1 MEVDEE
7 DTNGEGIQPEPSKHE
22 IGTEDIKKET
32 EEEEDPIVHE
42 IPIFLSKGI
51 KNLYLFQ
58 YPVRPAHMPYDGV
71 EVSSAKVRPNNQQV
85 ELELMIN
92 TQNPNYDRSKGE
104 QISLNVDGAASKETD
119 TAKVFQAP
127 VMNKQVLVGS
137 SAVSKSG
144 RYAVGLLND
153 NELHLTSVKGVLSIR
168 PSLGYLDK
176 ADSRAKSEGRAASEG
191 EENIEQ
197 GDVKPEA
204 VTVKFARG
212 DPQRNKKFK
221 ERSYDYQKKL
231 QEEEPWLHTRFNQMK
246 SGAWDRE
253 SQKMFCSAMETD
265 VKEMD
270 LASKD
275 YLLSL
280 KDGSGS

>member
-1 MEVDEE
+1 
-7 DTNGEGIQPEPSKHE
+7 
-22 IGTEDIKKET
+22 
-32 EEEEDPIVHE
+32 
-42 IPIFLSKGI
+42 
-51 KNLYLFQ
+51 
-58 YPVRPAHMPYDGV
+58 MPYDGV

-176 ADSRAKSEGRAASEG
+176 SDSRAKAEGRTLAESDNSNEPM
-191 EENIEQ
+191 
-197 GDVKPEA
+197 DVKPE
-204 VTVKFARG
+204 
-212 DPQRNKKFK
+212 D
-221 ERSYDYQKKL
+221 
-231 QEEEPWLHTRFNQMK
+231 
-246 SGAWDRE
+246 
-253 SQKMFCSAMETD
+253 
-265 VKEMD
+265 
-270 LASKD
+270 
-275 YLLSL
+275 
-280 KDGSGS
+280 